1 MCFSISTQIS
11 LFSFSIIT
19 QDKCNFIQHQND
31 PEQEQILAD
40 SHGPEPDP
48 TDYHDREEMES
59 NQNDQNSHT
68 NGPVKYFTSNY
79 TFQL

>member
-1 MCFSISTQIS
+1 MSRDTFYIHSALNHLNCDFD
-11 LFSFSIIT
+11 L
-19 QDKCNFIQHQND
+19 D
-31 PEQEQILAD
+31 QILAD
-40 SHGPEPDP
+40 SGSMDPGPDP